1 MRREDLWPGAS
12 EFSPERWLGGPETT
26 PAPWIP
32 FGGGVRRCAGA
43 PFAEMEMRE
52 VLRAA
57 AGLDIRPVRPE
68 PESARR
74 SALVVT
80 PSRGGEILVQEPSSS
95 VSSASS

>member
-1 MRREDLWPGAS
+1 VAACLWLAMRRDDLWEDAAAFRPG
-12 EFSPERWLGGPETT
+12 RWLGDGP
-26 PAPWIP
+26 PSAAAWIP

-57 AGLDIRPVRPE
+57 AEMLDLSPVRPE
-68 PESARR
+68 PEQARR

-80 PSRGGEILVQEPSSS
+80 PERGGEVVARPR
-95 VSSASS
+95 